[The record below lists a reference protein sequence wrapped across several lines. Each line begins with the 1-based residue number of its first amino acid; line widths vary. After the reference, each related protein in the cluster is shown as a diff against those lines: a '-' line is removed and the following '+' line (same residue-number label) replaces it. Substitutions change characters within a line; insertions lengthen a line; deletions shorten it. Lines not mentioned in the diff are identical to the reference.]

1 MNLKRRCLSL
11 ALSFLLAVSLC
22 VPALAADT
30 AMDQELTEVTLAVK
44 KAVDV
49 SDSYTE
55 FNGTVQDMGALRYW
69 SLSWSSDEG
78 SYLNIL
84 ASSAGKVMQYS
95 VNRGGVMPLSSGG
108 YAPTL
113 AKVTAAQA
121 AKTAGAFLN
130 RVLSSGETA
139 ALTADSTV
147 SPLYDS
153 SADFSFSAQLK
164 LGGVPS
170 PIHVQVQVDSTDGTV
185 TYFSRDDVYEARV
198 GTLPSASPKVTA
210 AAAGFSLSSAVKLE
224 LQYVDAEDG
233 KAAVLRYVP
242 LSADDLY
249 VDAQTGTVVDLTS
262 VWNGLNAA
270 AGGIGNGVPSVT
282 AARGEDGKADGG
294 LSDAEQ
300 AAIQKLQGV
309 LSKAAL
315 DAAVRKVTAL
325 GLSSYTLSSASYSQ
339 DPDTDDVVCTLW
351 YKRTPAFSELKDVS
365 QNDYRKGSFE
375 QFKSLTV
382 NAKTGALLSGWGYRP
397 SYMKDVQADR
407 ARLQGTADAF
417 LKLYCPDYVSHVA
430 LYGGEDGEFRY
441 DRQENGYFYHNNGV
455 DITVDP
461 ADGSVICFSNSW
473 NKDLKFQSADGVVGE
488 KAALATYCG
497 AYAAKLQ
504 YIAYPVSVDT
514 AIPVWKIYADACGSV
529 AYRYVLGYTYEVD
542 GKAILGVD
550 AKTGKLVREEPEGVS
565 AAYSDISASYAKAQI
580 QALADAG
587 IRFSDSAKF
596 QPAAKLTQRDLL
608 VLLLNSCGYSFDTED
623 RADGT
628 LDQLYEAAWN
638 EGFLPRGTRSPEH
651 AVTRLELV
659 KALVSASPYS
669 QAAQLKGIFVTSF
682 RDASQVSADDLG
694 YLAIA
699 QGLGII
705 SGKKGRFYPAR
716 TATRQ
721 EAAMVLY
728 NYMSR

>member
-1 MNLKRRCLSL
+1 MNLKQRCLSL
-11 ALSFLLAVSLC
+11 ALSLLLAVSLC

-49 SDSYTE
+49 SDVYTE

-69 SLSWSSDEG
+69 SLSWSDEEG
-78 SYLNIL
+78 HSLNIL
-84 ASSAGKVMQYS
+84 ASSSGKVMQYRA
-95 VNRGGVMPLSSGG
+95 NQGGIMPLSAGG

-121 AKTAGAFLN
+121 AKTAGAFLG
-130 RVLSSGETA
+130 RVLSGGETA
-139 ALTADSTV
+139 ALTADSAA
-147 SPLYDS
+147 SPLHYS
-153 SADFSFSAQLK
+153 GADFSFSAQLK

-170 PIHVQVQVDSTDGTV
+170 PIHVQLQVDSTDGAV
-185 TYFSRDDVYEARV
+185 TYFSRDDVYEALV
-198 GTLPSASPKVTA
+198 GTLPSASPKVAAGA
-210 AAAGFSLSSAVKLE
+210 AASALSAAVKLE
-224 LQYVDAEDG
+224 LQYVDADDG
-233 KAAVLRYVP
+233 TSAVLRYVP
-242 LSADDLY
+242 LSGDDLY
-249 VDAQTGTVVDLTS
+249 VDAQTGAVVDLTS
-262 VWNGLNAA
+262 VWDGLNAA
-270 AGGIGNGVPSVT
+270 AGGSGYDSLSPT
-282 AARGEDGKADGG
+282 AVREDSKADGG

-300 AAIQKLQGV
+300 AGIQKLQGV
-309 LSKAAL
+309 LSKDAL
-315 DAAVRKVTAL
+315 DAAVRKVTVL
-325 GLSSYTLSSASYSQ
+325 GLSSYTLSSSSYSQ
-339 DPDTDDVVCTLW
+339 NPDTDDVVCTLW
-351 YKRTPAFSELKDVS
+351 YKRTPAFNELKDVS
-365 QNDYRKGSFE
+365 EADYRKGGYE

-397 SYMKDVQADR
+397 SYLKDVKADR
-407 ARLQGTADAF
+407 TRLQSTADAF

-430 LYGGEDGEFRY
+430 LYGGEDGDFRY

-461 ADGSVICFSNSW
+461 GDGSVMSFNSSW
-473 NKDLKFQSADGVVGE
+473 SEDLKFQSADGVVAE
-488 KAALATYCG
+488 KAALTSYCG

-514 AIPVWKIYADACGSV
+514 AIPVWKLYADACGSV
-529 AYRYVLGYTYEVD
+529 AYRYVLGYTYEAD

-550 AKTGKLVREEPEGVS
+550 AKTGKLVRAEPEGVS
-565 AAYSDISASYAKAQI
+565 AAYSDIASSYAKAQI

-587 IRFSDSAKF
+587 IRFSDSDKF

-608 VLLLNSCGYSFDTED
+608 VLLLNSCGYSFDTESF
-623 RADGT
+623 ADGT
-628 LDQLYEAAWN
+628 LDQLYDAAWN
-638 EGFLPRGTRSPEH
+638 EGFLARGTRSPEH

-699 QGLGII
+699 QGLGIVSGA
-705 SGKKGRFYPAR
+705 SGKFYPAR

>member
-49 SDSYTE
+49 SNRYTE

-69 SLSWSSDEG
+69 SLSWSDDEG
-78 SYLNIL
+78 GSLNIL
-84 ASSAGKVMQYS
+84 ASTAGKVMQYS
-95 VNRGGVMPLSSGG
+95 LNQGGVMPLAAGG

-121 AKTAGAFLN
+121 AKTAGAFLV
-130 RVLSSGETA
+130 RVLSGGETA
-139 ALTADSTV
+139 TLTADNAA
-147 SPLYDS
+147 SPLYYS
-153 SADFSFSAQLK
+153 GADFSFSAQLK

-210 AAAGFSLSSAVKLE
+210 AAASSSLSSAVKLE
-224 LQYVDAEDG
+224 LQYVDTDDG
-233 KAAVLRYVP
+233 KATVLRYVP
-242 LSADDLY
+242 LSGDDLY
-249 VDAQTGTVVDLTS
+249 VDAQTGAVVDLTS
-262 VWNGLNAA
+262 VWDGLNAA
-270 AGGIGNGVPSVT
+270 AGSSGNGIPSVT
-282 AARGEDGKADGG
+282 AARENGKADGG

-309 LSKAAL
+309 LSKDAL
-315 DAAVRKVTAL
+315 DTAVRKVTAL
-325 GLSSYTLSSASYSQ
+325 GLSSYTLSSASYNK

-365 QNDYRKGSFE
+365 ETDYRKGGYQ

-407 ARLQGTADAF
+407 ARLQSTADAF
-417 LKLYCPDYVSHVA
+417 LKLFCPDYVSHVA

-461 ADGSVICFSNSW
+461 GDGSVMCFSSSW
-473 NKDLKFQSADGVVGE
+473 NKDLKFQSADGLVAE
-488 KAALATYCG
+488 KTALTAFCG
-497 AYAAKLQ
+497 AYAARLQ

-529 AYRYVLGYTYEVD
+529 AYRYVLGYTYEAD
-542 GKAILGVD
+542 GKAVLGVD
-550 AKTGKLVREEPEGVS
+550 AKTGKLVRAEPEGVS

-587 IRFSDSAKF
+587 VRFSDSEKF

-623 RADGT
+623 LADDGT

-638 EGFLPRGTRSPEH
+638 EGFLARGSRSPEH

-659 KALVSASPYS
+659 KALISASPYS

-682 RDASQVSADDLG
+682 RDASQISTDDLG

-699 QGLGII
+699 QGLGIV
-705 SGKKGRFYPAR
+705 SGAKGKFYLAR

-728 NYMSR
+728 NYMIR

>member
-1 MNLKRRCLSL
+1 MNLKQRCLSL

-44 KAVDV
+44 KAVGI
-49 SDSYTE
+49 SDGYTE

-69 SLSWSSDEG
+69 SLSWSDDQNDW
-78 SYLNIL
+78 LNIL
-84 ASSAGKVMQYS
+84 ASSTGKVMQYS
-95 VNRGGVMPLSSGG
+95 ANQGGIIPLTVGG

-113 AKVTAAQA
+113 AKVTPAQA
-121 AKTAGAFLN
+121 AKTAGAFLG
-130 RVLSSGETA
+130 RVLSGGETA
-139 ALTADSTV
+139 ALTADSAA
-147 SPLYDS
+147 SPLNYS
-153 SADFSFSAQLK
+153 GGDFSFSAQLK

-170 PIHVQVQVDSTDGTV
+170 PIHVRTMVDSTDGAV
-185 TYFSRDDVYEARV
+185 TYFSRDDIYEAMV
-198 GTLPSASPKVTA
+198 GTLPSASPKVTSA
-210 AAAGFSLSSAVKLE
+210 AANSSLSAAVKLE
-224 LQYVDAEDG
+224 LQYVDADDG
-233 KAAVLRYVP
+233 TAAVLRYVP
-242 LSADDLY
+242 LSGGDLY

-262 VWNGLNAA
+262 VWDGLNAA
-270 AGGIGNGVPSVT
+270 AGNSGDGSLSPT
-282 AARGEDGKADGG
+282 AAREDGKADGG

-309 LSKAAL
+309 LSRDAL

-325 GLSSYTLSSASYSQ
+325 GLSSYTLSSSSYSQ

-365 QNDYRKGSFE
+365 EADYRKGGYE

-397 SYMKDVQADR
+397 SYLKDVKADR
-407 ARLQGTADAF
+407 ARLQSTADAF

-441 DRQENGYFYHNNGV
+441 DRQENGYFYHNNGIN
-455 DITVDP
+455 ITVDP
-461 ADGSVICFSNSW
+461 GDGSVLCFSNSW
-473 NKDLKFQSADGVVGE
+473 DKDLKFQSADGVVSE
-488 KAALATYCG
+488 KAALTAYCG
-497 AYAAKLQ
+497 AYAARLQ

-529 AYRYVLGYTYEVD
+529 AYRYVLGYTYEAD
-542 GKAILGVD
+542 GKAVLGVD
-550 AKTGKLVREEPEGVS
+550 AKTGKLVRAEESVS
-565 AAYSDISASYAKAQI
+565 AAYSDIAASYAKAQI

-587 IRFSDSAKF
+587 IRFSDSDKF

-623 RADGT
+623 LSDGT

-638 EGFLPRGTRSPEH
+638 EGFLARGTRSPEK

-699 QGLGII
+699 QGLGIV
-705 SGKKGRFYPAR
+705 SGTRGKFYPAR

>member
-1 MNLKRRCLSL
+1 MNLKRKWLSL
-11 ALSFLLAVSLC
+11 ALSLLLAVSLC

-30 AMDQELTEVTLAVK
+30 AMDQELTKVTLAVK

-69 SLSWSSDEG
+69 SLSWSDDEG
-78 SYLNIL
+78 GYLNIL

-95 VNRGGVMPLSSGG
+95 VNQGGVMPLSSGG

-121 AKTAGAFLN
+121 SKTAGAFLD
-130 RVLSSGETA
+130 RVLSGGETA
-139 ALTADSTV
+139 ALTADSTA
-147 SPLYDS
+147 SPLYYS
-153 SADFSFSAQLK
+153 GADFSFSAQLK

-170 PIHVQVQVDSTDGTV
+170 PIHVQVQVDSTDGAV
-185 TYFSRDDVYEARV
+185 TYFSRDDVYEALV

-210 AAAGFSLSSAVKLE
+210 AAAASALSAAVKLE
-224 LQYVDAEDG
+224 LQYVDADDG
-233 KAAVLRYVP
+233 ASAVLRYVP
-242 LSADDLY
+242 LSGDDLY
-249 VDAQTGTVVDLTS
+249 VDAQTGTVVNLTS
-262 VWNGLNAA
+262 VWDGLNAA
-270 AGGIGNGVPSVT
+270 AGVNENGILST
-282 AARGEDGKADGG
+282 AAREDSKADGG

-309 LSKAAL
+309 LSKDAL
-315 DAAVRKVTAL
+315 DTAVRKVTAL
-325 GLSSYTLSSASYSQ
+325 GLSSYTLSSSSYSQ

-365 QNDYRKGSFE
+365 ETDYRKGGYQ

-407 ARLQGTADAF
+407 ARLQSTADAF
-417 LKLYCPDYVSHVA
+417 LKLYCPDRVSHVA

-441 DRQENGYFYHNNGV
+441 DRKENGNFYHSNGV
-455 DITVDP
+455 DISVDP
-461 ADGSVICFSNSW
+461 GDGSVMCFSSSW
-473 NKDLKFQSADGVVGE
+473 NKDLKFQSADGVVAE
-488 KAALATYCG
+488 KAALAAYCG
-497 AYAAKLQ
+497 AYAARLQ

-514 AIPVWKIYADACGSV
+514 AIPLWKIYADACGSV
-529 AYRYVLGYTYEVD
+529 AYRYVLGYTYETD
-542 GKAILGVD
+542 GKEVLGVD
-550 AKTGKLVREEPEGVS
+550 AKTGKLVRAEPEGVS
-565 AAYSDISASYAKAQI
+565 AAYSDIASSYAKAQI

-587 IRFSDSAKF
+587 IRFSDSGKF

-623 RADGT
+623 LADST

-638 EGFLPRGTRSPEH
+638 EGFLARGTRSPEH

-699 QGLGII
+699 QGLGIV
-705 SGKKGRFYPAR
+705 SGSRGKFYPTR
-716 TATRQ
+716 TASRQ